1 MIGDFCQS
9 VVAAVIM
16 PNFGWTHGSSPWRL
30 VMGSEKEAVQFQA
43 TGVVYWGKRES
54 IPQHHTYHQ
63 IDRKRRSRPAAVVR
77 WHLWASKSQLRRP
90 ESRVAEGARNVPAR
104 TGVVAPWCSQLLGAW
119 LGADH
124 WGLS

>member
-90 ESRVAEGARNVPAR
+90 ESREAEGARNVPAR